1 MPAIGRSL
9 IRVHLFGHAGLFKVP
24 IYKLGSSGDRVVL
37 SGLSQN
43 WHKRQNPCTVAV
55 LLFRPLAPLRN
66 QQLYKETFRG
76 LGFRL
81 VLDFR
86 FQAW

>member
-55 LLFRPLAPLRN
+55 LLFRPLAPLRSL
-66 QQLYKETFRG
+66 QLYKWTK
-76 LGFRL
+76 
-81 VLDFR
+81 
-86 FQAW
+86 